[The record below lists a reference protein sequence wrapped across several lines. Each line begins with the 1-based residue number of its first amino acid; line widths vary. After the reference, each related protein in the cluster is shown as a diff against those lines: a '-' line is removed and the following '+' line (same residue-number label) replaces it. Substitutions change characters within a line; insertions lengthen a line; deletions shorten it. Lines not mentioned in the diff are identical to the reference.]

1 MYFLSLL
8 SSISLSTLTLHF
20 VYREGAAHSPIWLEL
35 TDDYYLT
42 CIFISMLGTLITPSL
57 NFHGKI
63 MCVHVCSVFVTLWAL
78 ASQASLSME
87 FSRQE
92 YWSGLPFHNPGDL
105 PYLGIE
111 PRSPAL
117 LHCRWILC
125 QLSHEMNR
133 KAQIS
138 IPVSGEISRG
148 GREHFC
154 PLATSNSCFH
164 TERAVTSLIEI
175 GRSDWTQ
182 SIGISFSFL
191 L

>member
-1 MYFLSLL
+1 
-8 SSISLSTLTLHF
+8 
-20 VYREGAAHSPIWLEL
+20 
-35 TDDYYLT
+35 
-42 CIFISMLGTLITPSL
+42 MLGTLITPSL
-57 NFHGKI
+57 NFHGKNHACAC
-63 MCVHVCSVFVTLWAL
+63 MLSLCDFMGSCQPGFSVH
-78 ASQASLSME
+78 E

-117 LHCRWILC
+117 LHCRWILY

-175 GRSDWTQ
+175 GRSD
-182 SIGISFSFL
+182 
-191 L
+191 